1 MIKEFI
7 GKILTGERDGTTLW
21 KIPICEIEYQPV
33 TDPAEG
39 VLIAS
44 LAENILRCGLLQP
57 ILLYREKHNPL
68 LPRSYRLISG
78 RRRLEAVRM
87 LGRTHID
94 GIVVR
99 CKPEQIMALSL
110 SDNLLCRE
118 PDVLR
123 LASQIKCLLDGG
135 MSMERLSSLLSI
147 SEDHLRAMVDLL
159 TWAPE
164 DLRLFQL
171 SGASR
176 GDLDRFTGLQPLE
189 RRMLLERLCDDSV
202 DGLRF
207 TDDGSECDSM
217 IAERIEKV
225 SLCDTRLFVNSI
237 ERAVELMR
245 KSGYDASIDR
255 SDDDL
260 VCSFTIQVSKFPGV
274 MVANRASRN
283 VSRETLS
290 NCSVRPR
297 FSTAASIFEAIAEDE
312 MTFAEN
318 VSRETFSSKEDE
330 ENAEKLELCIDGC

>member
-1 MIKEFI
+1 
-7 GKILTGERDGTTLW
+7 
-21 KIPICEIEYQPV
+21 
-33 TDPAEG
+33 
-39 VLIAS
+39 
-44 LAENILRCGLLQP
+44 
-57 ILLYREKHNPL
+57 
-68 LPRSYRLISG
+68 
-78 RRRLEAVRM
+78 M

-123 LASQIKCLLDGG
+123 LASQIQCLIDGG
-135 MSMERLSSLLSI
+135 MSIERLSSLLSI
-147 SEDHLRAMVDLL
+147 SEEQLRALLDLL

-176 GDLDRFTGLQPLE
+176 SDLNRFTGLPPLE
-189 RRMLLERLCDDSV
+189 RRMMLERLCDDSV
-202 DGLRF
+202 SSLRF
-207 TDDGSECDSM
+207 LDDKPDCNSI

-225 SLCDTRLFVNSI
+225 SLCDTRLFINSI

-245 KSGYDASIDR
+245 KSGYDTSIER
-255 SDDDL
+255 SDDDF
-260 VCSFTIQVSKFPGV
+260 VCSFSIQVAKLPGV
-274 MVANRASRN
+274 TVSNRSVHN

-290 NCSVRPR
+290 ECSVRPR

-312 MTFAEN
+312 MAFAEN
-318 VSRETFSSKEDE
+318 VSRETFSDKDKE
-330 ENAEKLELCIDGC
+330 NGEKLELCIDGC